1 MELGLLN
8 ETPPSYC
15 PGQVGTQQHKTPTP
29 QVAGPAFYLV
39 SCTEVEA
46 SWRLVPAGCSRA
58 QPGKLAPDTGAA

>member
-29 QVAGPAFYLV
+29 RVAEPAFYLV
-39 SCTEVEA
+39 SWLKAVA
-46 SWRLVPAGCSRA
+46 SWLQDS
-58 QPGKLAPDTGAA
+58 AA